1 MVITLTIAAFMLLSR
16 FPPRLPHARFI
27 GSITYPLYLLHAAI
41 GSIALAAI
49 VPLIGQWP
57 ALALVTVAMIA
68 AAALVAKYVEEGQKP
83 LWRALA
89 ARLTAP
95 IAWIERALAA
105 RAAARKP
112 AAPLTP

>member
-1 MVITLTIAAFMLLSR
+1 
-16 FPPRLPHARFI
+16 
-27 GSITYPLYLLHAAI
+27 
-41 GSIALAAI
+41 
-49 VPLIGQWP
+49 
-57 ALALVTVAMIA
+57 MIA